1 MTRLWF
7 FPLLLIILLVLLLCG
22 YFLYALFVA
31 IALFLPLVIPRFRQQ
46 MVIQSIL
53 AAFRQAMPPLS
64 ATEREALE
72 SGTVWW
78 DGQLFSGKPDWQ
90 PFLDSTHHD
99 LSDEE
104 QAFLSGPTE
113 TLCDQLND
121 WEITHHHHDLPDT
134 VWAFLKQECFFGLI
148 IPKEYGG
155 LGFSALAHSQMVMK
169 VASRS
174 LTAAVTVMVPNSLGP
189 AELLLHYG
197 TEDQKQYHLPR
208 LARGEALPCFALTG
222 PDAGSDA
229 SNLPDTGFVCQREF
243 NGESTLGI
251 LLNWEKR
258 YITLGPVATLLGL
271 AFHLYDPEH
280 LIGDIDDIGITLALI
295 PTDTPGVEIG
305 QRHWPMGMAFQNG
318 PNWGKDVFIPL
329 DWIIGGVEQAGK
341 GWRMLMESL
350 AAGRSISLPA
360 LSAGASKLACQTTSA
375 YARIREQFHLP
386 LGRFEGVADVLGRM
400 AALTYMIDATRITT
414 AQAVMEGE
422 RPAVLSA
429 ISKYHLTEMMRD
441 IINDAMDIHGGK
453 SICLG
458 PRNPLAHAYQAIPI
472 SITVEGA
479 NILTRNL
486 IIFGQGSVRA
496 HPYLLQEIATLELD
510 EADALMTFD
519 RLLGR
524 HLRYLIG
531 NIGRSWFFSLSRGR
545 GSAAPDSQLKH
556 YYQQLNHLSAALAVA
571 TDVSLA
577 VLGGNLKRKES
588 LSARLGDVLSQ
599 LYLASCTLRHFESQ
613 HSEDDVPL
621 AKWACTYAVY
631 QAQAALLGLIDNLP
645 NRPAAM
651 CLRLILFP
659 IGPRY
664 KPPSDQL
671 CHAISTL
678 LLEPSAVRKRL
689 INGIYQPQSPDDYLN
704 QLEVALSCCVGA
716 DPIEK
721 KVRGLSS
728 RSIDAALENGDITD
742 DEYRIVTSARAAR
755 NQVIAVDHFSADLD
769 FSAPV
774 NFTSTLKESA
784 L

>member
-1 MTRLWF
+1 MTRLWV
-7 FPLLLIILLVLLLCG
+7 FPLLLITLLILLFCG
-22 YFLYALFVA
+22 YFLDALFVA
-31 IALFLPLVIPRFRQQ
+31 IALFLPLLIPSFRQQ
-46 MVIQSIL
+46 VVIQPIL
-53 AAFRQAMPPLS
+53 SAFRRAMPPLS

-78 DGQLFSGKPDWQ
+78 DGQLFSGRPDWQ
-90 PFLDSTHHD
+90 PFLDSAQHD
-99 LSDEE
+99 LTDEE
-104 QAFLSGPTE
+104 QAFLAGPAE
-113 TLCDQLND
+113 VLCDQLND
-121 WEITHHHHDLPDT
+121 WEITHHHHDLPED
-134 VWAFLKQECFFGLI
+134 VWAFLKQERFFGLI
-148 IPKEYGG
+148 IPKKYGG

-197 TEDQKQYHLPR
+197 TEAQKQYHLPR

-222 PDAGSDA
+222 PEAGSDA
-229 SNLPDTGFVCQREF
+229 SNLPDTGFVCEREF
-243 NGESTLGI
+243 NGHSTVGI
-251 LLNWEKR
+251 LLNWDKR

-271 AFHLYDPEH
+271 AFHLYDPDH
-280 LIGDIDDIGITLALI
+280 LIGDVDDIGITLALI
-295 PTDTPGVEIG
+295 PTDTAGVEIG

-375 YARIREQFHLP
+375 YARVREQFHLP
-386 LGRFEGVADVLGRM
+386 IGRFEGVADVLGRM

-414 AQAVMEGE
+414 AQAVMDGE

-458 PRNPLAHAYQAIPI
+458 PSNPLGHAYQAIPI

-496 HPYLLQEIATLELD
+496 HPYLLQEISTLTLD
-510 EADALMTFD
+510 EADAVMTFD
-519 RLLGR
+519 RLLGS
-524 HLRYLIG
+524 HFAYLMG

-545 GSAAPDSQLKH
+545 GSAAPDSPLKH

-577 VLGGNLKRKES
+577 VLGGSLKRKES

-613 HSEDDVPL
+613 HSDDDTPL
-621 AKWACTYAVY
+621 AEWACTYAIY

-645 NRPAAM
+645 NRPIAL
-651 CLRLILFP
+651 CLRLIIFP

-664 KPPSDQL
+664 KAPSDQL
-671 CHAISTL
+671 GHAISTL
-678 LLEPSAVRKRL
+678 LLQPGAVRSRL
-689 INGIYQPQSPDDYLN
+689 INGIYQPQNQHDYLS
-704 QLEVALSCCVGA
+704 QLETALSYCVDA
-716 DPIEK
+716 DPVEK
-721 KVRGLSS
+721 KIRELASDS
-728 RSIDAALENGDITD
+728 LDAALENGDITA
-742 DEYRIVTSARAAR
+742 DEYHTVTTARTAR

-769 FSAPV
+769 LL
-774 NFTSTLKESA
+774 TSLKESA